1 MTHPL
6 TCATAAPLLAVAA
19 LFAGATSALA
29 DDSTYGNDI
38 RLGLY
43 SVFYHATADDLQ
55 GPFVP
60 AGVNIKADNV
70 ETLYVGY
77 VRRLSPHF
85 KAELAIGYPPLTKTE
100 GSGPA
105 TLGSVPYNG
114 QVISTAR
121 WIAPTALLEYNFFDE
136 NAKLRPFIGAG
147 VNYTTFYDRDSTAAG
162 NAASG
167 GPTKLSLTSS
177 IGPAATAGLSYKLG
191 GRWGLNASY
200 SISRVNT
207 HLVADTAGL
216 IRTTSIKFGPQALIV
231 SVGYSF

>member
-1 MTHPL
+1 MNHPIVR
-6 TCATAAPLLAVAA
+6 ATIAALLAVSA
-19 LFAGATSALA
+19 LLAGALPATA
-29 DDSTYGNDI
+29 DDTYGNDF

-60 AGVNIKADNV
+60 PGTNIKADNV

-85 KAELAIGYPPLTKTE
+85 AFEIAFGWPPLTKTE
-100 GSGPA
+100 GKGPA

-121 WIAPTALLEYNFFDE
+121 WIAPTAFLEYFFRDE
-136 NAKLRPFIGAG
+136 GAKLRPFFGLGI
-147 VNYTTFYDRDSTAAG
+147 NHTTFYDRDSTAAG

-167 GPTKLSLTSS
+167 GPTQLELTPST
-177 IGPAATAGLSYKLG
+177 GPAATAGLTYKFAPH
-191 GRWGLNASY
+191 WDLNASY
-200 SISRVNT
+200 SYSRVNT
-207 HLVADTAGL
+207 SLTANTAGL
-216 IRTTSIKFGPQALIV
+216 VRTTRIEFDPQALVV
-231 SVGYSF
+231 SVGYKF